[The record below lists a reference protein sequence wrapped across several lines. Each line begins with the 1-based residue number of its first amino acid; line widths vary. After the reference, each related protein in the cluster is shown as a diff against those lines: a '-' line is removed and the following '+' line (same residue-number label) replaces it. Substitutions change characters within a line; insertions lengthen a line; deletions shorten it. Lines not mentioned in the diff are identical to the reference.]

1 MQALP
6 VRAVMRALARSVIVL
21 LLATLTL
28 VSSGWSRPQPSAAN
42 RLAPTQPAPGGGSAL
57 QEVAPPAA
65 VQELAERLAARNPRV
80 EIVAPADDSLLPD
93 GPWTL
98 QLRVSD
104 WPLADAGP
112 LGLGPHLVVQLDQQ
126 PPLRISSSTTAAE
139 LTMEPLRPGSHR
151 LTVYAARPW
160 GEAVKSPG
168 AFSQIRLHRVGR
180 NAAELPARGSA
191 QLIAA
196 SPDGLQQDDPVLIDW
211 LLLDAPLQ
219 HLRDDDARWRL
230 RVSVNG
236 DSFLVD
242 RQTPLWLK
250 GFRRG
255 SNAVQLEL
263 LDGRGDPL
271 NPPFNSLVREVV
283 IGGGNKPGWRRSTLS
298 AAELASLSG
307 EPTIPAAPTAKPEI
321 LKGVAEPA
329 PAEATPSPPI
339 REETPAAEPAAA
351 PLERAAMPAPAS
363 IETQKPPSP
372 SAKPAAQEAAGESVA
387 SAADDSAPTPAA
399 LKVAAEP
406 TEQPAAAPPPTPPQT
421 AEPAQT
427 QAVASAA
434 SSAKQ
439 PSAASSAEMPRTASS
454 TNQPSAANAPIE
466 PSPATSL
473 HAQAP
478 DRVAPTSSLAG
489 SARELVN
496 ADGSLVKP
504 KRQGPL
510 AGLREKL
517 GG

>member
-28 VSSGWSRPQPSAAN
+28 VSSGWSRPQPQVSN
-42 RLAPTQPAPGGGSAL
+42 RLTPTQPAPGGSSAL

-80 EIVAPADDSLLPD
+80 QIVAPADDSLLPD

-98 QLRVSD
+98 QLQVSD

-139 LTMEPLRPGSHR
+139 LTMEPLLPGSHR

-168 AFSQIRLHRVGR
+168 AVSQIRLHRVGR

-250 GFRRG
+250 GFKRG

-298 AAELASLSG
+298 SDELASLSG
-307 EPTIPAAPTAKPEI
+307 EPTIPATPAAKPDS
-321 LKGVAEPA
+321 LKGVADPA
-329 PAEATPSPPI
+329 PAEATASAPI
-339 REETPAAEPAAA
+339 REEPPAAEPDTA
-351 PLERAAMPAPAS
+351 PIERAAMPAPAA

-372 SAKPAAQEAAGESVA
+372 SATPAAKEAFA
-387 SAADDSAPTPAA
+387 SAADTTAPTPEV
-399 LKVAAEP
+399 LKAAAEP
-406 TEQPAAAPPPTPPQT
+406 SEQPAAAPPPTPPQS

-427 QAVASAA
+427 QAIASAE
-434 SSAKQ
+434 SA
-439 PSAASSAEMPRTASS
+439 
-454 TNQPSAANAPIE
+454 TNQPSAASTSIE
-466 PSPATSL
+466 PSAAASL
-473 HAQAP
+473 NAQAP
-478 DRVAPTSSLAG
+478 ERVAPTSSLAG

-504 KRQGPL
+504 QRRGPL

>member
-42 RLAPTQPAPGGGSAL
+42 RLAPTQPAPGVGRAL

-139 LTMEPLRPGSHR
+139 LTMEPLLPGSHR

-351 PLERAAMPAPAS
+351 PLARAAIPAPAS
-363 IETQKPPSP
+363 IETQRPPSP
-372 SAKPAAQEAAGESVA
+372 SATPAEQEAAGESVA
-387 SAADDSAPTPAA
+387 SAADSSAPTPAA

-406 TEQPAAAPPPTPPQT
+406 TERPAAGPPPTPPQT

-427 QAVASAA
+427 QAIASTA
-434 SSAKQ
+434 SSADQ
-439 PSAASSAEMPRTASS
+439 PSAASS
-454 TNQPSAANAPIE
+454 TNQPSAANDPSE

>member
-28 VSSGWSRPQPSAAN
+28 VSSGWSRPQPPAAN
-42 RLAPTQPAPGGGSAL
+42 RLAPTQPAPGGSSAL

-80 EIVAPADDSLLPD
+80 QIVAPADDSLLPD

-98 QLRVSD
+98 QLQVSD

-139 LTMEPLRPGSHR
+139 LTMEPLLPGSHR

-168 AFSQIRLHRVGR
+168 AVSQIRLHRVGR

-250 GFRRG
+250 GFKRG

-298 AAELASLSG
+298 SDELASLSG
-307 EPTIPAAPTAKPEI
+307 EPTIPATPAAKPDS
-321 LKGVAEPA
+321 LKGVADPA
-329 PAEATPSPPI
+329 PAEATASAPI
-339 REETPAAEPAAA
+339 REEPPAAEPDTA
-351 PLERAAMPAPAS
+351 PIERAAMPAPAA

-372 SAKPAAQEAAGESVA
+372 SATPAAKEAATKAAGEAVA
-387 SAADDSAPTPAA
+387 SAADTTAPTPEV
-399 LKVAAEP
+399 LKAAAEP
-406 TEQPAAAPPPTPPQT
+406 SEQPAAAPPPTPPQS

-427 QAVASAA
+427 QAIASAE
-434 SSAKQ
+434 SA
-439 PSAASSAEMPRTASS
+439 
-454 TNQPSAANAPIE
+454 TNQPSAASTSIE
-466 PSPATSL
+466 PSAAASL
-473 HAQAP
+473 NAQAP
-478 DRVAPTSSLAG
+478 ERVAPTSSLAG

-504 KRQGPL
+504 QRRGPL

>member
-28 VSSGWSRPQPSAAN
+28 VSSGWSRPQPPVSN
-42 RLAPTQPAPGGGSAL
+42 RLTPTQPAPGGSSAL

-80 EIVAPADDSLLPD
+80 QIVAPADDSLLPD

-98 QLRVSD
+98 QLQVSD

-139 LTMEPLRPGSHR
+139 LTMEPLLPGSHR

-168 AFSQIRLHRVGR
+168 AVSQIRLHRVGR

-250 GFRRG
+250 GFKRG

-307 EPTIPAAPTAKPEI
+307 EPTIPAAPAAKPDS
-321 LKGVAEPA
+321 LKGVADPA
-329 PAEATPSPPI
+329 PAEATASAPI
-339 REETPAAEPAAA
+339 REEPPAAEPDTA
-351 PLERAAMPAPAS
+351 PIERAAMPAPAA

-372 SAKPAAQEAAGESVA
+372 SATPAAKEAFA
-387 SAADDSAPTPAA
+387 SAADTTAPTSEV
-399 LKVAAEP
+399 LKAAAEP
-406 TEQPAAAPPPTPPQT
+406 SEQPATAPPPTPPQS

-427 QAVASAA
+427 QAIASAE
-434 SSAKQ
+434 SA
-439 PSAASSAEMPRTASS
+439 
-454 TNQPSAANAPIE
+454 TNQPSAASTSIE
-466 PSPATSL
+466 PSAAASL
-473 HAQAP
+473 NAQAP
-478 DRVAPTSSLAG
+478 ERVAPTSSLAG

-504 KRQGPL
+504 QRRGPL

>member
-139 LTMEPLRPGSHR
+139 LTMEPLLPGSHR

-307 EPTIPAAPTAKPEI
+307 EPTIPAAPAAKPEI
-321 LKGVAEPA
+321 LTGVAEPA
-329 PAEATPSPPI
+329 PAEAAPSTPI

-351 PLERAAMPAPAS
+351 PLERAAIPAPAS

-372 SAKPAAQEAAGESVA
+372 SATPAAQEVAAEAATQAAGESVA
-387 SAADDSAPTPAA
+387 SAADSSAPTPEVMQA
-399 LKVAAEP
+399 AAEP

-427 QAVASAA
+427 QAIATAA
-434 SSAKQ
+434 SSAD
-439 PSAASSAEMPRTASS
+439 
-454 TNQPSAANAPIE
+454 QPSAANDPIE

>member
-1 MQALP
+1 
-6 VRAVMRALARSVIVL
+6 
-21 LLATLTL
+21 
-28 VSSGWSRPQPSAAN
+28 
-42 RLAPTQPAPGGGSAL
+42 
-57 QEVAPPAA
+57 VAPPAA

-139 LTMEPLRPGSHR
+139 LTMEPLLPGSHR

-351 PLERAAMPAPAS
+351 PLARAAMPAPAS
-363 IETQKPPSP
+363 IETQTPPSP
-372 SAKPAAQEAAGESVA
+372 SATPAEQEAAAVAATQAAGESVS
-387 SAADDSAPTPAA
+387 SAADSSAPTPAVMPA
-399 LKVAAEP
+399 AAEP

-427 QAVASAA
+427 QAIASTASSADQPGAA
-434 SSAKQ
+434 SSA
-439 PSAASSAEMPRTASS
+439 
-454 TNQPSAANAPIE
+454 NQPSAANDPIE